1 MLAARVEMT
10 PADACARAIIALA
23 LISDNILPIYN
34 VYNTNLLTGGELI
47 SLMEACGRRIRVVSD
62 REFAAELS
70 ELSRRGRLDVLTGL
84 MEELN
89 PGYRPPTITVS
100 AELTGRRLK
109 KAGFEWPV
117 IDGAYISRF
126 MSIIEA
132 VRAER
137 RTES

>member
-1 MLAARVEMT
+1 
-10 PADACARAIIALA
+10 
-23 LISDNILPIYN
+23 